1 MPKVDLKTPPSER
14 KRTQKSPERRALED
28 KLIEMF
34 GVCLT
39 KTDLLKVLG
48 VTDRKCVEKWVAGER
63 LQHVC
68 INGRKNWLAT
78 DVAKALDGS
87 KGRLV

>member
-1 MPKVDLKTPPSER
+1 MPKVDLMTPPLER
-14 KRTQKSPERRALED
+14 KHAKKNPERRALED

-48 VTDRKCVEKWVAGER
+48 VSDRKCVEKWLAQEG

-68 INGRKNWLAT
+68 INGRKNWLAI
-78 DVAKALDGS
+78 DIAKALDSS
-87 KGRLV
+87 KRRVV